1 MSIISDTVEL
11 PLIGLDW
18 LWKSVA
24 PGPAHPALGI
34 GDMWVAEDDRPRVA
48 QAINE
53 GLGQQGLGSLNEP
66 APELV
71 ATLRLLATASEE
83 YYAWVNGVTSNFTG
97 AVLVAGNGT
106 EAVRMA
112 RDQQAIG
119 FAPAP
124 TEDLAGLLVDAFKP
138 TDPADI
144 PKLSMPKKDFSV
156 EAPAQDAHDD
166 EEFTFTYEEDRDEVD
181 PATRLRN
188 LMQAKREAIYQ
199 IYTAKRSGGTSRKRV
214 GPYAVVDI
222 IDEGRVVTFV
232 DESGAEP
239 MIQCLP
245 AGRDDLVKV
254 LTEAHAALG

>member
-1 MSIISDTVEL
+1 
-11 PLIGLDW
+11 
-18 LWKSVA
+18 
-24 PGPAHPALGI
+24 
-34 GDMWVAEDDRPRVA
+34 
-48 QAINE
+48 
-53 GLGQQGLGSLNEP
+53 
-66 APELV
+66 
-71 ATLRLLATASEE
+71 E

-144 PKLSMPKKDFSV
+144 PKLSVPKKDFSV
-156 EAPAQDAHDD
+156 EAPAQDADDD

-214 GPYAVVDI
+214 RPYAVVDI
-222 IDEGRVVTFV
+222 IDEGRVVTCV
-232 DESGAEP
+232 AESRAEA
-239 MIQCLP
+239 MIQCRPARRGHLVTLP
-245 AGRDDLVKV
+245 TWSRCSPRRTPRWAEPVGRERPPRPVVRMRRPLWFEDGSSSERCLAADAELAG
-254 LTEAHAALG
+254 EPC